1 MRNLEI
7 GNYYHLLQHP
17 AEKAFLT
24 SFNIFFGYLATFR
37 ILWDRPFAQTGQYGC
52 LQCWSNHVPT
62 KKLEGLFT
70 IFYIIPLP
78 IFASF
83 ATCEANLANLSKF

>member
-1 MRNLEI
+1 MWSEI
-7 GNYYHLLQHP
+7 
-17 AEKAFLT
+17 FLT
-24 SFNIFFGYLATFR
+24 SFNLFFAHLATFG
-37 ILWDRPFAQTGQYGC
+37 ILWDWPFAQTGQYGY